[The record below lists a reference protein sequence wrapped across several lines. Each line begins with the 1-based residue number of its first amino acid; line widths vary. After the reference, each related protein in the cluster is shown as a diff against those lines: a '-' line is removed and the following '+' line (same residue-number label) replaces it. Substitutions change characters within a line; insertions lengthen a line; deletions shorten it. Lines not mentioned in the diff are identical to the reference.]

1 MNLLPY
7 NNFRLSDFVGLTLS
21 VFCLGFE
28 ILGPPAVYPENDSRK
43 AYSSS
48 VLNIQNRGSSNTYHR
63 MSPDKTG
70 VQFVSQ
76 VDEWEASQNRV
87 LYNGAGVAVGD
98 YDKDGWPDIFLCAI
112 DGNPALYKNK
122 RDWGFID
129 VTYTTGL
136 KEMGRRHRGAVFADL
151 NGDNWLDLLVGTV
164 DRGIR
169 TYINRSGVF
178 NEMSETSGLAG
189 VYAPMTMALA
199 DVDGNGTLDLY
210 VTNNRSSD
218 IRDEG
223 SITLRRVGG
232 KLVIPAKYGK
242 RLVVS
247 GGIVKEYGEA
257 DFLFLN
263 DGKAVFRKSSWTE
276 GGFLTPLGK
285 PLSDAP

>member
-1 MNLLPY
+1 MNLLPC

-21 VFCLGFE
+21 VFCLGVE
-28 ILGPPAVYPENDSRK
+28 ILGPPVVYPENDSRK

-98 YDKDGWPDIFLCAI
+98 YDRDGWPDIFLCAI

-122 RDWGFID
+122 GDWGFID

-151 NGDNWLDLLVGTV
+151 NGDDWLDLLVGTV

-169 TYINRSGVF
+169 TYINRDGVF

-199 DVDGNGTLDLY
+199 DVDAESPLTL
-210 VTNNRSSD
+210 
-218 IRDEG
+218 
-223 SITLRRVGG
+223 
-232 KLVIPAKYGK
+232 PA
-242 RLVVS
+242 S
-247 GGIVKEYGEA
+247 EA
-257 DFLFLN
+257 AQF
-263 DGKAVFRKSSWTE
+263 GRAKS
-276 GGFLTPLGK
+276 
-285 PLSDAP
+285 